1 MGTPHQAV
9 YGTDT
14 QKQYFTKGNMH
25 RKKGFTL
32 IELLVVVLIIGIL
45 AAIAFPQYQI
55 AVLKS
60 RTAEM
65 LTNIRGFAEAHM
77 RHKLATGQY
86 PTSFYDLDITMPCTI
101 SADGNSC
108 TSDKYTYRRAMG
120 TQPTIN
126 ADRNG
131 IMIWVQLPAD
141 YGPYKLFCRA
151 QLSYSG
157 SKEACISLGGKPA
170 SYDIE
175 GYYYQEL

>member
-1 MGTPHQAV
+1 
-9 YGTDT
+9 
-14 QKQYFTKGNMH
+14 MH
-25 RKKGFTL
+25 KKNGFTL

-45 AAIAFPQYQI
+45 AAIALPQYQT
-55 AVLKS
+55 AVLKT

-65 LTNIRGFAEAHM
+65 LTNIRAFAEAHM

-86 PTSFYDLDITMPCTI
+86 PSSFYDLDITMPCTI
-101 SADGNSC
+101 SPNGDDC
-108 TSDKYTYRRAMG
+108 VSDKHSYRRALSG
-120 TQPTIN
+120 NQPTIN

-170 SYDIE
+170 SYNIE

>member
-1 MGTPHQAV
+1 
-9 YGTDT
+9 
-14 QKQYFTKGNMH
+14 MH
-25 RKKGFTL
+25 KKKGFTL

-65 LTNIRGFAEAHM
+65 LTNIRAFAEAHM

-86 PTSFYDLDITMPCTI
+86 PSNFNELDITMPCTI
-101 SADGNSC
+101 SADGVFC
-108 TSDKYTYRRAMG
+108 VSDKYTYRRALVG
-120 TQPTIN
+120 NQPTIN

-131 IMIWVQLPAD
+131 IMIWVQLPNE
-141 YGPYKLFCRA
+141 YGPYKLYCRA

-157 SKEACISLGGKPA
+157 AKEACISLGGKEAPY
-170 SYDIE
+170 SYE
-175 GYYYQEL
+175 SYYYQEL